1 VLSER
6 IKHLIVGGYLLAVA
20 LHWFV
25 FPRKDRR

>member
-6 IKHLIVGGYLLAVA
+6 WKHLIVGGYLIAVA

-25 FPRKDRR
+25 FPRRDKR